1 MSDPNLHVVT
11 GAFGYSGSH
20 IAQQLLDAGARVRTL
35 TGHPNRPHPLRERIE
50 AHRLAFDAPAALT
63 NSLRGAKVL
72 YNTYWVRFDHGDA
85 THHRAVDQLETLIR
99 CAAEAGV
106 GRVVHTSITHPSLD
120 SRLPYFRGKAQ
131 VEAALIAS
139 GLSYAILRPAVFFG
153 GRDVLINNIA
163 YLLRRFPVFGLP
175 GKGDYGV
182 QPIHVEDMAT
192 LAVAQGRSTDDVV
205 LDAVGPETYS
215 YRELV
220 RTVAR
225 AIGKRRLI
233 LRMPNWLVLAAAR
246 VVGWFVKDNL
256 LTRDEVDG
264 LRANLLV
271 SADPPTG
278 TTKFSDWLAQH
289 KNELGIRYANEI
301 ARHYR

>member
-1 MSDPNLHVVT
+1 MSDNNLHVVT

-20 IAQQLLDAGARVRTL
+20 IADRLLKAGARVRTL
-35 TGHPNRPHPLRERIE
+35 TGHPERPHPLQERVE
-50 AHRLAFDAPAALT
+50 ARRLAFDDPAALT
-63 NSLRGAKVL
+63 ESLRGARVL

-85 THHRAVDQLETLIR
+85 THQRAVDQLRTLIR
-99 CAAEAGV
+99 AAADAGV
-106 GRVVHTSITHPSLD
+106 QRVVHTSITNPSAD
-120 SRLPYFRGKAQ
+120 SPLPYFRGKAQ
-131 VEAALIAS
+131 VEAALKAS

-163 YLLRRFPVFGLP
+163 YLLRRFPVFGIP
-175 GKGDYGV
+175 GKGDYGI
-182 QPIHVEDMAT
+182 QPIHVEDMAR
-192 LAVAQGRSTDDVV
+192 LAVEQGRSTDDVV

-233 LRMPNWLVLAAAR
+233 LRLPAWLVLAVAK

-256 LTRDEVDG
+256 LTADEVNG

-278 TTKFSDWLAQH
+278 TTRFSEWLADH
-289 KNELGIRYANEI
+289 AHELGVRYANEI
-301 ARHYR
+301 TRHYR